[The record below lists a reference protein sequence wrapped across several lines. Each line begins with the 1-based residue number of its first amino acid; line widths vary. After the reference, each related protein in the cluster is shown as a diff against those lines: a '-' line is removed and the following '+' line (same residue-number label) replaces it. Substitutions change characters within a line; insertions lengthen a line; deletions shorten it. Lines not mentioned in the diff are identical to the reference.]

1 MRRLQAQRIL
11 QRDYLEKN
19 MKNLKLFFFVIFLAI
34 LVLSVSPFIGKI
46 INNSNQYIF
55 SIFDFSEQQ
64 KEIIYN
70 IRLPQTLMAFF
81 TGFALAVCG
90 LMYQTIFQNDLAS
103 PYTLGVSSGAA
114 VAAVISIKF
123 NIIFNFAFF
132 SNIGIFA
139 FLGGILTLTLLF
151 FFSSFS
157 KAFNNFSLLLTGI
170 ALNLFFSALILLFF
184 YMSNFNETFRI
195 QRWLIG
201 TIEEV
206 RLNDALI
213 FGTVVFCAF
222 LVIYYFREDLNLI
235 SITNDEVSRSRG
247 LNVVKFKILMLIINT
262 LLVSLVVAF
271 CGPIGF
277 IGLICP
283 HIAKLLFGYNHKISL
298 IASGIV
304 GAITLTLCFTIAR
317 LIVFPSIIPVG
328 VITSLIGAPFLIVL
342 IYINNKI
349 KN

>member
-1 MRRLQAQRIL
+1 
-11 QRDYLEKN
+11 
-19 MKNLKLFFFVIFLAI
+19 MKNLKLFFFVIFLTI

-151 FFSSFS
+151 FF
-157 KAFNNFSLLLTGI
+157 
-170 ALNLFFSALILLFF
+170 
-184 YMSNFNETFRI
+184 
-195 QRWLIG
+195 
-201 TIEEV
+201 
-206 RLNDALI
+206 
-213 FGTVVFCAF
+213 
-222 LVIYYFREDLNLI
+222 
-235 SITNDEVSRSRG
+235 
-247 LNVVKFKILMLIINT
+247 
-262 LLVSLVVAF
+262 
-271 CGPIGF
+271 
-277 IGLICP
+277 
-283 HIAKLLFGYNHKISL
+283 
-298 IASGIV
+298 
-304 GAITLTLCFTIAR
+304 
-317 LIVFPSIIPVG
+317 
-328 VITSLIGAPFLIVL
+328 
-342 IYINNKI
+342 
-349 KN
+349 